1 MAYDVGAGGA
11 LVWASAWR
19 YDRCPSPAPI
29 HHHQPTMGNKNK
41 RFEVCS
47 FPSYH
52 GTPWKTDFYLIALG
66 YALMRLFSSL
76 VSGVVEIRVVDTK
89 RDNHIIVW

>member
-1 MAYDVGAGGA
+1 
-11 LVWASAWR
+11 
-19 YDRCPSPAPI
+19 
-29 HHHQPTMGNKNK
+29 MGNKNK

-89 RDNHIIVW
+89 RDKHIIVW